1 MILFIVLLL
10 IMINIAGNLGCS
22 NRSILTT
29 ILKVKSSNAVAENAH
44 SYFFKLFGQNES
56 FKHI

>member
-10 IMINIAGNLGCS
+10 IMINIAGNLGYS

-29 ILKVKSSNAVAENAH
+29 ILKVKSSNALAEMLTVI
-44 SYFFKLFGQNES
+44 FLKLFGQNES